1 MNSSSNRHSTAIAL
15 CLALA
20 GVLVASADAARQ
32 EPAIS
37 LEVTTTARALR
48 PGEVVLLAIHPT
60 RPVVSISGT
69 AFSETLHPWSSD
81 GNAWWAL
88 VGIPLST
95 RPASYT
101 VGLQSKSADGR
112 MGTARVPLA
121 IGPGQFSSRRLTVDP
136 QFVNPPASA
145 MERIAAEAKA
155 MADLFAHPT
164 PDRLWHGAFRVPVP
178 GQSTSSFGRLSIL
191 NGESRS
197 RHQGAD
203 FRAAEGT
210 DVHAPNGGRVVLVA
224 DYYFSGNTVIID
236 HGAGLFSLFA
246 HFSKVR
252 VEQGSMVKTGDVL
265 GEAGATGRVTGPHVH
280 WAVRLNGA
288 SVDPLSLVEALATI
302 VE

>member
-1 MNSSSNRHSTAIAL
+1 MTSPATRQPVAMVL
-15 CLALA
+15 FLALA
-20 GVLVASADAARQ
+20 GLFVVSADAARQ
-32 EPAIS
+32 EPAIA
-37 LEVTTTARALR
+37 LDVTTSARAMR
-48 PGEVVLLAIHPT
+48 PGEVILLTIHPSQ
-60 RPVVSISGT
+60 PVIAVSGT
-69 AFSETLHPWSSD
+69 AFNETLHPWPAD
-81 GNAWWAL
+81 ANAWSAL
-88 VGIPLST
+88 AGIPLST
-95 RPASYT
+95 RPGSYT
-101 VGLQSKSADGR
+101 VALQAKTAEGR
-112 MGTARVPLA
+112 VGAARVPLTIA
-121 IGPGQFSSRRLTVDP
+121 PGQFSSRRLTVDP

-164 PDRLWHGAFRVPVP
+164 PDRVWRGAFRVPVP

-210 DVHAPNGGRVVLVA
+210 DVHAPNGGHIAIVA

-252 VEQGSMVKTGDVL
+252 VGQGAMVRTGDVL

-288 SVDPLSLVEALATI
+288 SVDPLSLLEASASI
-302 VE
+302 VN

>member
-1 MNSSSNRHSTAIAL
+1 MISRFSRPTLATVFRIAVSGA
-15 CLALA
+15 C
-20 GVLVASADAARQ
+20 VASVHAASQ
-32 EPAIS
+32 EPAVG

-48 PGEVVLLAIHPT
+48 PGEVVLLTIHPS
-60 RPVVSISGT
+60 RPVVSVSGT
-69 AFSETLHPWSSD
+69 AFNETLHPWSAD
-81 GNAWWAL
+81 EGGWRTL

-95 RPASYT
+95 RPGSH
-101 VGLQSKSADGR
+101 VVVLQAKSADGR
-112 MGTARVPLA
+112 TGTARVPLTV
-121 IGPGQFSSRRLTVDP
+121 GPGQFSTRRLTVDP

-155 MADLFAHPT
+155 MADLFAHPS
-164 PDRLWHGAFRVPVP
+164 PERLWHGPFLVPVTGP
-178 GQSTSSFGRLSIL
+178 STSSFGRLSIL

-210 DVHAPNGGRVVLVA
+210 EVHMPNGGRVVLVA
-224 DYYFSGNTVIID
+224 DYYFSGNTVIVD

-252 VEQGSMVKTGDVL
+252 VESGAIVKTGDVL

-288 SVDPLSLVEALATI
+288 SVDPLSLVEASASI
-302 VE
+302 VD

>member
-1 MNSSSNRHSTAIAL
+1 MISSSTRPAAATAL
-15 CLALA
+15 CLTLA
-20 GVLVASADAARQ
+20 VVLAAGADAARQ
-32 EPAIS
+32 EPAIA
-37 LEVTTTARALR
+37 LDVRTTARAMR
-48 PGEVVLLAIHPT
+48 PGEVVLLTIHPSH
-60 RPVVSISGT
+60 PAVAVSGT
-69 AFSETLHPWSSD
+69 AFNETLHPWSS
-81 GNAWWAL
+81 GANGWSAL

-95 RPASYT
+95 RPGSYT
-101 VGLQSKSADGR
+101 ATLQAKGADGR
-112 MGTARVPLA
+112 AGGARVPLTIA
-121 IGPGQFSSRRLTVDP
+121 PGQFSSRRLTVDP

-145 MERIAAEAKA
+145 MGRIAAEAKA

-164 PDRLWHGAFRVPVP
+164 SDRLWRGAFRVPVP

-210 DVHAPNGGRVVLVA
+210 DVRAPNDGRVAIVA

-252 VEQGSMVKTGDVL
+252 VEQGAMVQSGEVL

-288 SVDPLSLVEALATI
+288 SVNPLSLMAASASI
-302 VE
+302 VN

>member
-1 MNSSSNRHSTAIAL
+1 MRSTTRQPATTAL

-20 GVLVASADAARQ
+20 GLLVASADAARQ
-32 EPAIS
+32 EPAIT
-37 LEVTTTARALR
+37 LDVTTTARAMR
-48 PGEVVLLAIHPT
+48 PGEVVLLTIHPSQT
-60 RPVVSISGT
+60 VVSVSGT
-69 AFSETLHPWSSD
+69 AFTETLHPWSSD
-81 GNAWWAL
+81 AGTWSAL

-95 RPASYT
+95 RPGSYT
-101 VGLQSKSADGR
+101 VALQAKSADR
-112 MGTARVPLA
+112 RAGTARVPLTIA
-121 IGPGQFSSRRLTVDP
+121 PGQFSSRRLTVDP

-145 MERIAAEAKA
+145 MERITAEAKA

-164 PDRLWHGAFRVPVP
+164 PDRVWRGAFRVPVP

-210 DVHAPNGGRVVLVA
+210 DVHAPNGGRVAIVA

-252 VEQGSMVKTGDVL
+252 VEQGAMVKTGDVL

-288 SVDPLSLVEALATI
+288 SVDPLSLLEASASL
-302 VE
+302 VN